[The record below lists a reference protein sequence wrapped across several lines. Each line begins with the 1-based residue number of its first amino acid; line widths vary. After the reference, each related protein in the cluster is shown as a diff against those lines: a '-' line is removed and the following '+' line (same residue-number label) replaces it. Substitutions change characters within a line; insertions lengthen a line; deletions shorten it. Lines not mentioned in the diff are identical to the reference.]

1 MQHIAFLRET
11 LAAYNWG
18 AVYAAGNDIDVAYEN
33 FLLIVKSLIKMCI
46 PFKTITVR
54 ESDPWFVTPLVKSL
68 LRQRNYLYHWGQVA
82 KADTLSLKIGK
93 IINAV
98 RSDRFS
104 NVDVRDSKKLWQ
116 MIKSNTNYNSRC
128 TIESLGVN
136 IDEQINHINAFFTNV
151 ATDPD
156 YDSDIIKNIVDS
168 HNPIR
173 ASQVLDDIS
182 GYEIYLRL
190 SHLKKTAPGPDDI
203 PYWVY
208 KECAIELSPI
218 ITHIINTSTK
228 LGVVPG
234 AWKKAYVTSV
244 PKVRNASEYTSFADL
259 RPISVTPILSRLTEK
274 IVVRKYLWPL
284 MDNEQMRDQFAF
296 RPTGST
302 TTALIELM
310 HLLYS
315 MFDRGNDYVRCILID
330 YSKAFD
336 VVNHEILLTEL
347 SDLGLNNSI
356 FSWIA
361 NFLTGRSQS
370 VKMGD
375 VKSAFLLITRS
386 IVQGSRLGPYLYI
399 LLARRLKTLSLM
411 NRLVKYADDTTLV
424 VPQRT
429 DCSIEVE
436 LQNIINWSHLN
447 KLTINKSKTKE
458 IIFWKSGKVS
468 KNLNIPTIPQ
478 IERVQQVRLLGVILS
493 SNLSFTPHID
503 YVLAVATQ
511 RFYLLNQ
518 LKKMSLATSGLNSV
532 FSALIVS

>member
-1 MQHIAFLRET
+1 
-11 LAAYNWG
+11 
-18 AVYAAGNDIDVAYEN
+18 
-33 FLLIVKSLIKMCI
+33 
-46 PFKTITVR
+46 
-54 ESDPWFVTPLVKSL
+54 
-68 LRQRNYLYHWGQVA
+68 
-82 KADTLSLKIGK
+82 
-93 IINAV
+93 
-98 RSDRFS
+98 
-104 NVDVRDSKKLWQ
+104 
-116 MIKSNTNYNSRC
+116 
-128 TIESLGVN
+128 
-136 IDEQINHINAFFTNV
+136 
-151 ATDPD
+151 
-156 YDSDIIKNIVDS
+156 
-168 HNPIR
+168 
-173 ASQVLDDIS
+173 
-182 GYEIYLRL
+182 
-190 SHLKKTAPGPDDI
+190 
-203 PYWVY
+203 
-208 KECAIELSPI
+208 
-218 ITHIINTSTK
+218 
-228 LGVVPG
+228 
-234 AWKKAYVTSV
+234 
-244 PKVRNASEYTSFADL
+244 
-259 RPISVTPILSRLTEK
+259 
-274 IVVRKYLWPL
+274 
-284 MDNEQMRDQFAF
+284 MRDQFAF

-302 TTALIELM
+302 TAALIELM

-315 MFDRGNDYVRCILID
+315 MFDQGNDYVRCILID

-386 IVQGSRLGPYLYI
+386 IVQGSGLGPYLYI

-429 DCSIEVE
+429 DCPIEVE
-436 LQNIINWSHLN
+436 LQNIVDWSLLN

-478 IERVQQVRLLGVILS
+478 IERVQQVRLLGVLLS

-503 YVLAVATQ
+503 YVLAVASQ

-532 FSALIVS
+532 FSALIGSRILYALPAFYGFILQSDVDRIDAMFRKAKRWGITTDEFNMDFLSTLSDSRLFKNIKFDQHCLHHLLPQVHEVPSYNLRGRPTSYEIPRAKISKLLNSFIYRCANLNY